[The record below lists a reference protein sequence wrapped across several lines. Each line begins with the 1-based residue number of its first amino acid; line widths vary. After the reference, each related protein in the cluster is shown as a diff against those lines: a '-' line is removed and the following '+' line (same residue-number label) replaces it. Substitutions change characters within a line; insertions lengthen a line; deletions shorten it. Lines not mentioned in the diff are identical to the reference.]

1 MHFLYHTQYTHVWIL
16 LPCICNGYNQITV
29 ISVNSITVS
38 LSTLQFANGFDK
50 FDMFIDGA
58 VKTTNFFLVKLAKTM
73 DTHVTRSFFSSSLLN
88 VNKSCCFTHQ
98 IIVYILVLVTIR
110 NRQKYAIEH
119 RGTFTFFKRNLPGG
133 SHQHNKKR

>member
-1 MHFLYHTQYTHVWIL
+1 MYGFFI
-16 LPCICNGYNQITV
+16 PNSFCICNGYNQITV

-73 DTHVTRSFFSSSLLN
+73 DTHVTRSFFL
-88 VNKSCCFTHQ
+88 F
-98 IIVYILVLVTIR
+98 
-110 NRQKYAIEH
+110 
-119 RGTFTFFKRNLPGG
+119 FTFKC
-133 SHQHNKKR
+133 